1 MRWRGAIMSPAL
13 TPYFY
18 CLAGF
23 LCGAIPFGFL
33 AGRLQG
39 IDLREH
45 GSGNIGA
52 TNTIR
57 ILGKAVGIPVLLLD
71 TAKGFLPVFLAQ
83 NRGISSWWV
92 VGVGLCAVIGHIYS
106 PVVRFRGGKGVATSL
121 GVLVGLSPLVAALSL
136 GVFLL
141 GLILSRGIISVGSIA
156 GAMAAPM
163 VFWLLPEQSLP
174 VRLFATIAG
183 LFILWRHRENLSRL
197 ARGEEKSLWRDR

>member
-1 MRWRGAIMSPAL
+1 MSPAL

-18 CLAGF
+18 CLSGF

-33 AGRLQG
+33 AGCLRG

-57 ILGKAVGIPVLLLD
+57 VLGKAIGIPVLFLD
-71 TAKGFLPVFLAQ
+71 AAKGFLPVFLAQ
-83 NRGISSWWV
+83 SRGISSWWV
-92 VGVGLCAVIGHIYS
+92 VGVGLCAVMGHIYS

-121 GVLVGLSPLVAALSL
+121 GVVIGLSPLVAALSL

-141 GLILSRGIISVGSIA
+141 GLILSRGIISVGSVL
-156 GAMAAPM
+156 GALAAPTF
-163 VFWLLPEQSLP
+163 FWMLPGQSLP
-174 VRLFATIAG
+174 VRLFATAAG

-197 ARGEEKSLWRDR
+197 TRGEEKSLWQR